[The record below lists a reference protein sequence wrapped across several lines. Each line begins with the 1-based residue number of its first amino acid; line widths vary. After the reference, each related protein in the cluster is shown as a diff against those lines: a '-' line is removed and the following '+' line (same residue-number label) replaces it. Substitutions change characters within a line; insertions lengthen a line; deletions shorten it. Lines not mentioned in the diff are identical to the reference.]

1 MVVFNKMNTEE
12 KIKKVINDG
21 YIIADKITR
30 AKSDEELNAL
40 SDEIDAYTNF
50 VNTEFGKID
59 DFSNTAERYNDLVF
73 YCRMAVKEKSDHI
86 EYYTKRP
93 NETSSGILDFLEFLD
108 SREWLNGY

>member
-1 MVVFNKMNTEE
+1 MNTEE

-59 DFSNTAERYNDLVF
+59 VFSRNILLINVQDQY
-73 YCRMAVKEKSDHI
+73 
-86 EYYTKRP
+86 
-93 NETSSGILDFLEFLD
+93 SSGHPYA
-108 SREWLNGY
+108 LNCL